1 MDINDIIST
10 SYVTH
15 DPDTSISKLVGTFED
30 PTVTGVVIRGDKY
43 VGMVTRRHLAT
54 SRHQPNEKL
63 GSIAQS
69 TPRVSPTEDIRR
81 VARLMVDS
89 DSEML
94 PVFEGDNLLGVI
106 TGRDIL
112 EAVREFLEVAAVGD
126 VCSEDLVAVSPDSTF
141 GDVVHLF
148 RDNRIAHLP
157 VVDDRSAVGILS
169 LYDLVDLRIRSM
181 QQSQGGDVSG
191 VDAHGGS
198 LAGRSRG
205 GGFGAR
211 EGELQ
216 RILDLPVRDVMTSP
230 VATVEWGT
238 TLDIAVGEMFDIGG
252 SSLVVTEDG
261 EPTGIVTTTDILDAL
276 TWEAGG
282 NRAVQLY
289 GIDLLDDMSYDQV
302 VGMIERFDGRDGQ
315 MSVFDAKI
323 HLHEHD
329 EKLRGTPMI
338 LARIRLYTDRGLFMA
353 SGEGFGAKQAL
364 TEARDRLER
373 RIIDQKTHGQSKKPP
388 GEDFWERRF
397 GWLLET

>member
-10 SYVTH
+10 NYVTH
-15 DPDTSISKLVGTFED
+15 DTDTTISKLVGTFED
-30 PTVTGVVIRGDKY
+30 ATVPGVVIRGDGY
-43 VGMVTRRHLAT
+43 QGMVTRRQLAT

-63 GSIAQS
+63 GSIARAM
-69 TPRVSPTEDIRR
+69 PRVSPTEDIRR

-89 DSEML
+89 DSDIL
-94 PVFEGDNLLGVI
+94 PVFEGDNLNGVV
-106 TGRDIL
+106 TARDIL
-112 EAVREFLEVAAVGD
+112 KAVKEYLDVASVGD
-126 VCSEDLVAVSPDSTF
+126 VSSDDLVAVSPDSTF

-157 VVDDRSAVGILS
+157 VVKDREAVGILS

-191 VDAHGGS
+191 VDAHGGA
-198 LAGRSRG
+198 LAGRSRR

-211 EGELQ
+211 EGELE

-230 VATVEWGT
+230 VATVER
-238 TLDIAVGEMFDIGG
+238 LDGLGKAVEAMFDIGG

-261 EPTGIVTTTDILDAL
+261 NPVGIVTTTDILDAL

-282 NRAVQLY
+282 NRAVQIY
-289 GIDLLDDMSYDQV
+289 GIDLLNDMSYDQV
-302 VGMIERFDGRDGQ
+302 VSMINRFDGRDGK
-315 MSVFDAKI
+315 MSVLDAKI

-329 EKLRGTPMI
+329 ETLRGTPMI
-338 LARIRLYTDRGLFMA
+338 LARIRLYTDRGLFMS